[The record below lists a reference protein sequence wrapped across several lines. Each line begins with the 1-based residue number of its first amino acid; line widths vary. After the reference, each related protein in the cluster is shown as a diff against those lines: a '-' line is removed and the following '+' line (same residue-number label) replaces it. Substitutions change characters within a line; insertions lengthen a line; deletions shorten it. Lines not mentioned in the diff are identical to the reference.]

1 LGINRVCTGLGRY
14 GNPDDAGPDINFA
27 WPAFVSAAG
36 DTVCV
41 SDSVNRRIT
50 VLKLTYAASESAPL
64 PIK

>member
-1 LGINRVCTGLGRY
+1 
-14 GNPDDAGPDINFA
+14 
-27 WPAFVSAAG
+27 
-36 DTVCV
+36 V